1 MRLIFDL
8 DERGGLIG
16 DLRRAGDDA
25 GDAVA
30 DMAHL
35 QIEEAAVVRGRLGIA
50 LTGLHIVRL
59 RRIVRGKDGGD
70 AGQLFRLAR
79 VDGLDVGAGKGA
91 AQHMEAP
98 GVGRDLILHEHRL
111 TGNQGRTV
119 DLPAGLTDDLEAGA
133 EGRRDL
139 TAEFAEVAQLGREL
153 DGEIIMLIARVAD
166 KDARQHILDLFA
178 GGVRL
183 LLEQPGQ
190 NERGSGRV
198 VRALHDTRG
207 DHGLLHVV
215 ELAPV
220 QQALGGADLRALSLI
235 EQDEVRIFELA
246 VEDDGIAAG
255 KALGVVAVANAAVTG
270 TVQNITQSCGGFGA
284 EGHLFAVD
292 LAFQFHRPY
301 LPSVKTM
308 PARYFL

>member
-1 MRLIFDL
+1 M
-8 DERGGLIG
+8 
-16 DLRRAGDDA
+16 
-25 GDAVA
+25 
-30 DMAHL
+30 
-35 QIEEAAVVRGRLGIA
+35 
-50 LTGLHIVRL
+50 RL

-70 AGQLFRLAR
+70 AGQLLRLAR

-91 AQHMEAP
+91 AEDVQAP
-98 GVGRDLILHEHRL
+98 CILGHLVLDKHRL
-111 TGNQGRTV
+111 AGDQRCAV
-119 DLPAGLTDDLEAGA
+119 DLAAGLADDLKVGS

-139 TAEFAEVAQLGREL
+139 AAKFAEVAQLGREL
-153 DGEIIMLIARVAD
+153 DGEIIMLIARIAD

-255 KALGVVAVANAAVTG
+255 KALGIVAVADAAVTG